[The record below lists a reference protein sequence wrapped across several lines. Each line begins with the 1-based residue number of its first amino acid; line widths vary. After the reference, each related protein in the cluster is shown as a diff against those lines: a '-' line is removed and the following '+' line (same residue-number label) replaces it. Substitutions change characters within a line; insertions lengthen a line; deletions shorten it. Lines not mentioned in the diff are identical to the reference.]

1 MKKYCVTFY
10 QCTNIEVEAENEDD
24 ALQNAS
30 PEFDRAMRR
39 PIAHTDYDDVE
50 VREVTDEG

>member
-24 ALQNAS
+24 ALQKAS

>member
-1 MKKYCVTFY
+1 MKRYCVTFY
-10 QCTNIEVEAENEDD
+10 QCTSFEVEAADEEEAVDK
-24 ALQNAS
+24 AL

-50 VREVTDEG
+50 VKEVTDEE